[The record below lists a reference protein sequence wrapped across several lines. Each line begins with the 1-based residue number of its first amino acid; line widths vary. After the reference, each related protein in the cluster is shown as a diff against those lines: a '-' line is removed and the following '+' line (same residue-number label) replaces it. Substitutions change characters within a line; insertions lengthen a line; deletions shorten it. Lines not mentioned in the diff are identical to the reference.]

1 MTAAA
6 VLPMAL
12 ADAAETERL
21 GAVVAAALRAAPV
34 GVIELRGPLG
44 AGKTTFARGLL
55 HALGVE
61 GIVRSPTYTLMEPY
75 VLAAGTVLHM
85 DLYRLVDPEEWW
97 QLGTDS
103 YPPEQTL
110 WLVEWPEQAGGLLP
124 AARLSIELAHRGG
137 ARGAELRGE
146 PALLKAIA
154 EIAELPLQFV

>member
-6 VLPMAL
+6 VLNVAL
-12 ADAAETERL
+12 ADAAATERL
-21 GAVVAAALRAAPV
+21 GEAVAAALRAAPV

-75 VLAAGTVLHM
+75 VLAACAVLHM

-124 AARLSIELAHRGG
+124 AARLTIELAHRDG
-137 ARGAELRGE
+137 ARVAELRGE
-146 PALLKAIA
+146 PTLLQAIA
-154 EIAELPLQFV
+154 DAAAGLLQFV